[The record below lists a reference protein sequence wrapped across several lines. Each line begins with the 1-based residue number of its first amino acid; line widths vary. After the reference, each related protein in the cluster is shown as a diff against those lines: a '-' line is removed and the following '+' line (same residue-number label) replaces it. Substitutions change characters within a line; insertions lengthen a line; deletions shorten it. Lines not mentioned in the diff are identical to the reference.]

1 MKFPSH
7 VHFFQKFTQQGRDD
21 NLRARLIGRP
31 IHGTSSVV
39 KFQILGITKSE
50 NVDLVSLGG
59 HLFDVK
65 ELAFRL

>member
-39 KFQILGITKSE
+39 KFQILGITK
-50 NVDLVSLGG
+50 NVDFVSLGG

-65 ELAFRL
+65 ELAFGL

>member
-39 KFQILGITKSE
+39 KFEILGI
-50 NVDLVSLGG
+50 LLGG
-59 HLFDVK
+59 HLFDVN
-65 ELAFRL
+65 ELAFGL